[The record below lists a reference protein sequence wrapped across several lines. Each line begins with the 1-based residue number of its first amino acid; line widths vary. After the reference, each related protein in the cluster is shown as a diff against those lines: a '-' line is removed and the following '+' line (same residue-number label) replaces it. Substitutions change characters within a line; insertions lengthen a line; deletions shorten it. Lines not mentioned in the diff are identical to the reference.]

1 MVDELT
7 EIAQCL
13 EKYGKTYDPTNP
25 TSYAQNPAP
34 AEGSDE
40 EDAGEQAADEPED
53 RPAMMAAWT
62 AWVVDTQH
70 FLVAQQQQ
78 QVLFCKVLMVWLLSI
93 ASARSLLFCT
103 CTEGLRAVSM
113 PKWHASGAGQ
123 HWNTADCH

>member
-13 EKYGKTYDPTNP
+13 EKYGKTYDPTKP
-25 TSYAQNPAP
+25 TSYTQDPAP

-62 AWVVDTQH
+62 AWVVETQH

-78 QVLFCKVLMVWLLSI
+78 QVLVCKVLMVWLLSV
-93 ASARSLLFCT
+93 ASARSLLLCT
-103 CTEGLRAVSM
+103 CTQGFQSSQHAKMARICAV
-113 PKWHASGAGQ
+113 Q
-123 HWNTADCH
+123 HWNTGDCH